1 MCPQLMSAWAVADW
15 GAKSQ
20 AGCGWRAMDDAPR
33 RAPSGLQRF
42 EGRSGSMG
50 FGPVGSMGRAPPPC
64 PCTAPC
70 TRSMSSWRP
79 KAFLAFLA
87 SVATAPSASA
97 GGAENSF
104 IGAVRATFKRKI
116 FVRFKSK
123 RERALS
129 PPRSR
134 RARVPLSPPPAART
148 CPAAAARPYRPPTA
162 ALPPPPPAGSPSY
175 APCPPPAPAAEA
187 LA

>member
-97 GGAENSF
+97 GGAENHRSCPRDF
-104 IGAVRATFKRKI
+104 QAKNQKIEKSVDLNLKESAQSTTLATSSRPPFATSSRTD
-116 FVRFKSK
+116 
-123 RERALS
+123 LS
-129 PPRSR
+129 RSGGP
-134 RARVPLSPPPAART
+134 PLSST
-148 CPAAAARPYRPPTA
+148 HSRPSSTA
-162 ALPPPPPAGSPSY
+162 TRSDRGLPGGCVSRWT
-175 APCPPPAPAAEA
+175 
-187 LA
+187 